1 MQFPLFPACL
11 QMCNSTIAALSTLH
25 TVTGDRRRTLYAQE
39 LSKWTDSSRYYH
51 RQQKQQGVGEKKMEG
66 GERCS
71 ERTAE
76 RSRGWLSAVG
86 VMKKGKVR
94 GPMITHRKRGGSG
107 TKGKMRGTDSE
118 GSIGQLMDW
127 LFPSELWRVNRLSFA

>member
-1 MQFPLFPACL
+1 M
-11 QMCNSTIAALSTLH
+11 
-25 TVTGDRRRTLYAQE
+25 RRKWREVKGAQKE
-39 LSKWTDSSRYYH
+39 QLK
-51 RQQKQQGVGEKKMEG
+51 EAG
-66 GERCS
+66 GGCR
-71 ERTAE
+71 
-76 RSRGWLSAVG
+76 LSAVG

-94 GPMITHRKRGGSG
+94 GQTITHGKRGGSG

>member
-1 MQFPLFPACL
+1 MR
-11 QMCNSTIAALSTLH
+11 NSTIAASSTLH

-51 RQQKQQGVGEKKMEG
+51 RLQKRQGVGEKKMEG

-86 VMKKGKVR
+86 CRRNEKGEGERTDDNTREKRRKRHKGKDER
-94 GPMITHRKRGGSG
+94 DG
-107 TKGKMRGTDSE
+107 
-118 GSIGQLMDW
+118 
-127 LFPSELWRVNRLSFA
+127 